1 MQKYPVSIIAQ
12 LLNLSDR
19 RVQQLAKDGIIPKAD
34 KGKYDLVSSVRSYVK
49 YLYER
54 AFGQNN
60 ESIDSHVEKAR
71 LLKAQA
77 AKAELELA
85 VMQDKYME
93 ISEVEF
99 LWSGM
104 VLAFRSKMLSL
115 PTKLTPTLAGASNDF
130 AKIEHIL
137 ENEIN
142 EALLYLSKYRDDETE
157 YNPNSQQQISSA
169 TEAEGK

>member
-12 LLNLSDR
+12 LLNLSER

-77 AKAELELA
+77 AKAEFDLA
-85 VMQDKYME
+85 VSRGEYAKCDE
-93 ISEVEF
+93 LEF
-99 LWSGM
+99 EYGGL
-104 VLAFRSKMLSL
+104 VLAFRSRMLSL
-115 PTKLTPTLAGASNDF
+115 PSKIVPKLAVNGNNF
-130 AKIEHIL
+130 AKMEQIL
-137 ENEIN
+137 EDEIHD
-142 EALLYLSKYRDDETE
+142 ALLELSKPGNSNNDD
-157 YNPNSQQQISSA
+157 
-169 TEAEGK
+169 G